1 LLLAYSKELNNWQAK
16 SLGITSMKKRHFLKL
31 FRAAWRASFIE
42 ENILKAFVKPGIWL
56 YNPALV
62 LNVIT
67 RPITP
72 PLVD

>member
-1 LLLAYSKELNNWQAK
+1 MVL
-16 SLGITSMKKRHFLKL
+16 IKKRHFLKL
-31 FRAAWRASFIE
+31 FRAAWRTSFTE

-67 RPITP
+67 RLITP